1 MAPIAIVTDS
11 TAYLPQA
18 LVDQYGISVAPQV
31 LVWGERTYQD
41 GVDIQPKAFH
51 ERLAKA
57 SVMPKSSQASP
68 AAFEKV
74 FRELLAQDFHVLT
87 VVLSAKLSGTLT
99 SALLAK
105 ENIGADAPIEVV
117 DSHFVAMAMGF
128 QALAAAKASVQGATL
143 AECKALV
150 EAARERCG
158 IFLTVDTLE
167 FLHRGGRIGGASRFI
182 GTAFNIKPVLKIE
195 GGRVE
200 PVERVRTRSKAL
212 QRVVELVG
220 EHVGQK
226 PLHISALNANAPADA
241 QQMLDMVV
249 GRMNVVEHGLSD
261 LSPVIG
267 ANAGPGTVG
276 LAYMYD

>member
-1 MAPIAIVTDS
+1 MPVDLIGSYPIV
-11 TAYLPQA
+11 
-18 LVDQYGISVAPQV
+18 VAPQV
-31 LVWGERTYQD
+31 LVWGEETFQD
-41 GVDIQPKAFH
+41 GVDIQPKEFY

-68 AAFEKV
+68 ATFEKI
-74 FRELLAQDFHVLT
+74 FRDLLAQEYHVLA
-87 VVLSAKLSGTLT
+87 VLISTKLSGTIT

-105 ENIGADAPIEVV
+105 QNIGADAPIEVV
-117 DSHFVAMAMGF
+117 DSYFVAMAMGF
-128 QALAAAKASVQGATL
+128 QALAAAKASVQGASL

-167 FLHRGGRIGGASRFI
+167 FLYRGGRIGGASRLL
-182 GTAFNIKPVLKIE
+182 GTALNIKPVLKVE
-195 GGRVE
+195 DGRVDA
-200 PVERVRTRSKAL
+200 VERVRTRSKAL
-212 QRVVELVG
+212 VRVVELVG
-220 EHVGQK
+220 EHVGQR

-241 QQMLDMVV
+241 QSMLDMVV
-249 GRMNVVEHGLSD
+249 SRMNVVEHGLSD

-276 LAYMYD
+276 LAYMYE